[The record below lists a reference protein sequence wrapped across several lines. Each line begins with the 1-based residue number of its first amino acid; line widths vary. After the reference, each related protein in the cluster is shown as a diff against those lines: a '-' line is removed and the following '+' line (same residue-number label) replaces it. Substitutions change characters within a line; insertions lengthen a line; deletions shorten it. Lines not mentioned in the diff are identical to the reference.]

1 LLAALRAG
9 AFSFLPMLGPTVS
22 FTNLKF
28 NVSEFHLLSVCYLLL
43 PSFYGH
49 SLCCSHVP
57 DVLFQIPGDAGK
69 CWVFLIS
76 LLSPLDYSFKIS
88 ARDPPEM

>member
-43 PSFYGH
+43 PF
-49 SLCCSHVP
+49 
-57 DVLFQIPGDAGK
+57 
-69 CWVFLIS
+69 FLS
-76 LLSPLDYSFKIS
+76 MATHFAAAMYLMFCFKFLEMQES
-88 ARDPPEM
+88 AECF